1 MPNYTFLGERL
12 KVLNDAPIENDSG
25 KYIGTC
31 SIEYLHRQI
40 SDYRFAKRSLIF
52 TIYEKIVY
60 VTDAV
65 FTDLNI
71 LVRKTK
77 VPLCER
83 DFKIFNKFK
92 IPRIGISSINYIS
105 YKRIPLI
112 EAYAYQLMKHTI
124 AEDDIPIVLKDA
136 VIHRTLSYNNNI

>member
-1 MPNYTFLGERL
+1 MSNYTFSGKRL
-12 KVLNDAPIENDSG
+12 KVLNDTPIENDSG

-31 SIEYLHRQI
+31 SIEYWPRQI

-52 TIYEKIVY
+52 TICEKIVY

-71 LVRKTK
+71 LVRKSK

-92 IPRIGISSINYIS
+92 IPRIGIPSISYIG

-112 EAYAYQLMKHTI
+112 EEYAYQLITHRIT
-124 AEDDIPIVLKDA
+124 EDDVPIVLKDA
-136 VIHRTLSYNNNI
+136 VMHRTLSYNNI